1 MTYCP
6 QYPGSLEQQDIEKK
20 LYQQSLIE
28 KLLSKNCVNNEFQLK
43 GLKRDVSNLN
53 KYMYLIHKQSS
64 KAKMKIEKEN
74 SYYKSA
80 KISGNVSY
88 YNTFLCTT
96 TNKFVLNTY
105 ALNHTQGDNLTGK
118 VNLFLSRKNT
128 MNKSF
133 TVVKTTSTLMILK
146 RILILN
152 SLLMIMFIQITT

>member
-6 QYPGSLEQQDIEKK
+6 QYPSSFEQQSIEKK
-20 LYQQSLIE
+20 LYQQSFID
-28 KLLSKNCVNNEFQLK
+28 KLLSEHCENNGFQVK
-43 GLKRDVSNLN
+43 GLKRNVSNLN

-80 KISGNVSY
+80 KISGNLSY

-105 ALNHTQGDNLTGK
+105 ALNHTEVESLSGK
-118 VNLFLSRKNT
+118 VNLLLFRKNT
-128 MNKSF
+128 MNTSLS
-133 TVVKTTSTLMILK
+133 VVKTTNRLLIMLRKLK
-146 RILILN
+146 LNYLLRIILIL
-152 SLLMIMFIQITT
+152 ITT